1 MILFSIFSKKICV
14 HSYRFRIVFTE
25 KRILNLGITLSY
37 LKTSV
42 FARLHEY
49 DERLFSKLFILK
61 SAFENLRLFS
71 VPENT
76 GYVWTVAVFGGKI
89 HHFQKH
95 PATCG
100 RGFKLPT
107 TGD

>member
-1 MILFSIFSKKICV
+1 MTSL
-14 HSYRFRIVFTE
+14 
-25 KRILNLGITLSY
+25 Y

-49 DERLFSKLFILK
+49 DERLFSKNFTLE
-61 SAFENLRLFS
+61 SVFENLRLFS
-71 VPENT
+71 APENA

-89 HHFQKH
+89 LRFQKH
-95 PATCG
+95 PSTCG
-100 RGFKLPT
+100 RGLKLHT